1 MKPFNLEQAKQGKP
15 VVTRDG
21 KDVRILTFDKKGKH
35 CIVSLVDVGGYED
48 VHVSSA
54 SGEASPNFDSEYDL
68 FMKSEK
74 KEGWVNIYRG
84 TIEDAHTA
92 GAIYK
97 TENNAFENGKD
108 SVMYVTTIKV
118 EWEE

>member
-1 MKPFNLEQAKQGKP
+1 MGMKPFNLEQAKQGKP

-74 KEGWVNIYRG
+74 KEGWVNLYRDHRG
-84 TIEDAHTA
+84 IVFTSDVYTTKA
-92 GAIYK
+92 
-97 TENNAFENGKD
+97 NAKLQVGE
-108 SVMYVTTIKV
+108 SCITTVKV